1 MICLLA
7 MSNAAKIAL
16 YVLLGVIILAEF
28 AFVVYLATKNRRR
41 KQRNSDKPSFKQ
53 RCKDLWN
60 YFTLYEK
67 IWFFSILVVAIVF
80 AFVFPETDEPTY
92 TVTLDKSQY
101 VADATGNFD
110 TLSFEGTT
118 DKYVICSV
126 KITDAEGNVHS
137 YSMKEISKFGEWY
150 VDPGDSADDK
160 QSMTLK
166 LGLYDKKSDSVKPF
180 AFEINASTE
189 IALECYYNGDSDDPT
204 PLTVSLVNGNG
215 DKLLDGVQLMLEENA
230 PNTKVNSFLVGAG
243 WITFLYVLDVVLNI
257 ACELLISKQSKWNF
271 IVSLGVEIVE
281 IITCI
286 VCIYRFAT
294 MAVTLLFWIPC
305 DIISFVMWHR
315 HPDKQ
320 KEELTVVKKLT
331 WWQDIILV
339 AAIAVWTV
347 GVGYLL
353 TLIEVEGGIFATN
366 LTFERIVCY
375 LDAAA
380 SAVGIANGLLILF
393 RYREQWIA
401 WYIVAILETVIDIM
415 AGQWILLVLKVGY
428 LTNTT
433 YGYIKWTQY
442 IRQHKNDAPVAQ
454 QAA

>member
-1 MICLLA
+1 MEREEQKKDNSEEI
-7 MSNAAKIAL
+7 S
-16 YVLLGVIILAEF
+16 E
-28 AFVVYLATKNRRR
+28 TKVER
-41 KQRNSDKPSFKQ
+41 KREKKSFGT
-53 RCKDLWN
+53 RCKELWR

-67 IWFFSILVVAIVF
+67 IWFFSILVIAVVF

-92 TVTLDKSQY
+92 TVTLDKTQY
-101 VADATGNFD
+101 VQEAEGNFD
-110 TLSFEGTT
+110 TLSFEGTK
-118 DKYVICSV
+118 DSYVLCHIDF
-126 KITDAEGNVHS
+126 IEGNGVKHS
-137 YSMKEISKFGEWY
+137 YSMTEISGFGEWT
-150 VDPGDSADDK
+150 VEPGDSDEDSE
-160 QSMTLK
+160 SMLLK
-166 LGLYDKKSDSVKPF
+166 LGIYNKKEGKTEPFDFVIDKDTTI
-180 AFEINASTE
+180 EI
-189 IALECYYNGDSDDPT
+189 ECYYNGDNDDPT
-204 PLTVSLVNGNG
+204 PLVVSLVNSNG
-215 DKLLDGVQLMLEENA
+215 DKLLNSAELVLSESDLVQ
-230 PNTKVNSFLVGAG
+230 VNSFLVSAG
-243 WITFLYVLDVVLNI
+243 VITFLYVLDVILNI

-281 IITCI
+281 IVTCI
-286 VCIYRFAT
+286 VCLYRFAT

-331 WWQDIILV
+331 WWQDLILIG
-339 AAIAVWTV
+339 AIAVWTV

-366 LTFERIVCY
+366 LTYERIVCY

-380 SAVGIANGLLILF
+380 SAVGITNGLLILF

-442 IRQHKNDAPVAQ
+442 IRSHKNDAQKAL
-454 QAA
+454 A